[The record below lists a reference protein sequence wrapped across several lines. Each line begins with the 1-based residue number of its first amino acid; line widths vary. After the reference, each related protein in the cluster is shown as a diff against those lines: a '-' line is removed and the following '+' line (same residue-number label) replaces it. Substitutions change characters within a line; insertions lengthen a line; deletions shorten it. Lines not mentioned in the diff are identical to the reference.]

1 MSQTCT
7 KLPGQRVPQHDQ
19 VISKI
24 KESQRKQMKVL
35 KANLVKKDRNQVN
48 LAVRTFKE
56 KKAEDTAKELL
67 AEKI

>member
-1 MSQTCT
+1 
-7 KLPGQRVPQHDQ
+7 
-19 VISKI
+19 
-24 KESQRKQMKVL
+24 MKVL

-67 AEKI
+67 EEKI